1 MAKKTLTTNKPAD
14 KSEKKK
20 TGSGKKDIKNDLD
33 ALFKKNKSSKKI
45 KKEAKPAKVAEKPA
59 KKEKVSMDAPKS
71 KGNKYTKE
79 GYKIYTADELK
90 IGQGGD
96 TPDCPFDC
104 ECCF

>member
-1 MAKKTLTTNKPAD
+1 
-14 KSEKKK
+14 
-20 TGSGKKDIKNDLD
+20 
-33 ALFKKNKSSKKI
+33 
-45 KKEAKPAKVAEKPA
+45 
-59 KKEKVSMDAPKS
+59 MDAPKS